1 MIDISEQSQKA
12 YQWATKETLKKAKR
26 DPILVWAESKKL
38 NSVLQESVWGIRRA
52 VKYIRSEVDF
62 QSLDYATL
70 DCPRG
75 TGGTNTEKEPKE
87 VRRYL
92 IWSSGVLGRFGS
104 PGLNMIV
111 NCIIDGDEC
120 DWKLF
125 STAIRAY

>member
-1 MIDISEQSQKA
+1 MIDISEQSQQA
-12 YQWATKETLKKAKR
+12 YQWATRETLKKARR
-26 DPILVWAESKKL
+26 DPILVWAENKKL

-75 TGGTNTEKEPKE
+75 RGNTNNEREPKD

-104 PGLNMIV
+104 RGLNMIV
-111 NCIIDGDEC
+111 NCIVEGDEC
-120 DWKLF
+120 DWDLF
-125 STAIRAY
+125 SSTIKDY